1 MSEDSFSTAIIHFP
15 GVSAPPFP
23 PPLRHTTSPDYNYF
37 HSALGSYFKNLLLFK
52 SYPATLHKNVSELFG
67 LEGAFPFILGSK
79 VKSESQFWVVR

>member
-23 PPLRHTTSPDYNYF
+23 LLFDTQHRRTIIISILPWEATL
-37 HSALGSYFKNLLLFK
+37 KILLLFK
-52 SYPATLHKNVSELFG
+52 SYTATLHKNVSELFG

-79 VKSESQFWVVR
+79 VKSESLFWVVR